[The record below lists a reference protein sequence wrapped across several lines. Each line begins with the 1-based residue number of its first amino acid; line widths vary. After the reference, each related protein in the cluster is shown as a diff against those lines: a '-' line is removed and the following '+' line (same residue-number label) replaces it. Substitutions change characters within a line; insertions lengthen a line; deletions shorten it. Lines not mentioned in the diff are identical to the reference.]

1 MPGVD
6 SSGETIVH
14 AAQALVAHIDRV
26 TRWLPARESHRRDL
40 MRKVAEIEQQIE
52 RETPSRGAI
61 LNLQVH
67 VWGLPRSPL
76 RTVLNRRVAELGQLY
91 GFQSR

>member
-6 SSGETIVH
+6 SPREMIVL
-14 AAQALVAHIDRV
+14 AAQALVAQIDQV
-26 TRWLPARESHRRDL
+26 TRWLPTRGPHRRDL
-40 MRKVAEIEQQIE
+40 MRDVTEVEQQIA

-67 VWGLPRSPL
+67 VWGLPASPL
-76 RTVLNRRVAELGQLY
+76 RTVLSRRVAELGQLY